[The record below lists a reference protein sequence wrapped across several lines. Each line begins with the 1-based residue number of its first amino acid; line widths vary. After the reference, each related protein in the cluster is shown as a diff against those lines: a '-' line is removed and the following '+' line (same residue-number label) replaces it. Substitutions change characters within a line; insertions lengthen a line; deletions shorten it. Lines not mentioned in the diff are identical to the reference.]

1 MREAKTDLM
10 RFCGCNKNAEMQKIF
25 WHFLFTKVFFNVFT
39 GGRNYTY
46 NRSSL
51 WIDIQEVPR
60 AKSNIWICARFSP
73 QFFREII
80 ASYNSYHLLNLR
92 ALFPSSFFSWKRCI
106 GLFIAIFYVLQAE
119 EITLTI
125 GQAFELAYK
134 KFLESKG
141 KDLEKEK
148 QSMVMHKRIELLEN
162 ENKELKKRLTDIANI
177 KGDNDVKQ
185 YMRENNVSAFMGRSQ
200 TTLTS
205 LGLFLTPHPPN

>member
-1 MREAKTDLM
+1 M
-10 RFCGCNKNAEMQKIF
+10 F
-25 WHFLFTKVFFNVFT
+25 
-39 GGRNYTY
+39 
-46 NRSSL
+46 
-51 WIDIQEVPR
+51 
-60 AKSNIWICARFSP
+60 
-73 QFFREII
+73 
-80 ASYNSYHLLNLR
+80 
-92 ALFPSSFFSWKRCI
+92 
-106 GLFIAIFYVLQAE
+106 LQAE

-185 YMRENNVSAFMGRSQ
+185 YMRENNVSAFTVKITQECELKIATVNTPSFELFIYHAHTCQKIISSKFKRRVLL
-200 TTLTS
+200 TLPILLRLKS
-205 LGLFLTPHPPN
+205 FIS

>member
-1 MREAKTDLM
+1 
-10 RFCGCNKNAEMQKIF
+10 MQKCRKYSDIS
-25 WHFLFTKVFFNVFT
+25 FLNFFLMF
-39 GGRNYTY
+39 
-46 NRSSL
+46 
-51 WIDIQEVPR
+51 
-60 AKSNIWICARFSP
+60 
-73 QFFREII
+73 
-80 ASYNSYHLLNLR
+80 
-92 ALFPSSFFSWKRCI
+92 
-106 GLFIAIFYVLQAE
+106 LQAE

-185 YMRENNVSAFMGRSQ
+185 YMRENNVSAFV
-200 TTLTS
+200 S
-205 LGLFLTPHPPN
+205 LPYWLIFC

>member
-1 MREAKTDLM
+1 MTFAK
-10 RFCGCNKNAEMQKIF
+10 I
-25 WHFLFTKVFFNVFT
+25 
-39 GGRNYTY
+39 
-46 NRSSL
+46 
-51 WIDIQEVPR
+51 
-60 AKSNIWICARFSP
+60 
-73 QFFREII
+73 
-80 ASYNSYHLLNLR
+80 
-92 ALFPSSFFSWKRCI
+92 
-106 GLFIAIFYVLQAE
+106 LQAE

-185 YMRENNVSAFMGRSQ
+185 YMRENNVSAFTIKITQ
-200 TTLTS
+200 ECELKIATVN
-205 LGLFLTPHPPN
+205 TPSFEL

>member
-1 MREAKTDLM
+1 M
-10 RFCGCNKNAEMQKIF
+10 I
-25 WHFLFTKVFFNVFT
+25 
-39 GGRNYTY
+39 
-46 NRSSL
+46 
-51 WIDIQEVPR
+51 ID
-60 AKSNIWICARFSP
+60 W
-73 QFFREII
+73 
-80 ASYNSYHLLNLR
+80 
-92 ALFPSSFFSWKRCI
+92 
-106 GLFIAIFYVLQAE
+106 FYVLQAE

-185 YMRENNVSAFMGRSQ
+185 YMRENNVSAFTVDTVQDFLIKLDMKPCMHLVEISIFSINHVIVR
-200 TTLTS
+200 LTNIMNN
-205 LGLFLTPHPPN
+205 LLEHLKICTFKVIFLC

>member
-1 MREAKTDLM
+1 M
-10 RFCGCNKNAEMQKIF
+10 F
-25 WHFLFTKVFFNVFT
+25 
-39 GGRNYTY
+39 
-46 NRSSL
+46 
-51 WIDIQEVPR
+51 
-60 AKSNIWICARFSP
+60 
-73 QFFREII
+73 
-80 ASYNSYHLLNLR
+80 
-92 ALFPSSFFSWKRCI
+92 
-106 GLFIAIFYVLQAE
+106 LQAE

-185 YMRENNVSAFMGRSQ
+185 YMRENNVSAFTAVIRWLRPEFKFPAKMEIAFSQ
-200 TTLTS
+200 MLAIGHDLTNS
-205 LGLFLTPHPPN
+205 NSF